1 MDLSKAYQAL
11 HTGEKEANMRLFLWR
26 ENPGADWKTYSYDRV
41 NFGDLIAAVCL
52 ELGKKITAD
61 LGRSIDPQAC
71 NLLQEAMFVDD
82 FLGGGSPE
90 DVERMRG
97 KAEMDP
103 DGKVTYSDTLSRIL
117 STTGF
122 QTKAQVI
129 TKAMFFRG
137 S

>member
-11 HTGEKEANMRLFLWR
+11 HTGKKETDMRLFLWR
-26 ENPGADWKTYSYDRV
+26 EDPDAEWKTYSYDRV

-61 LGRSIDPQAC
+61 AGKSIDPQAC
-71 NLLQEAMFVDD
+71 SLLLEAMFVDD

-97 KAEMDP
+97 EAVQDCDDKI
-103 DGKVTYSDTLSRIL
+103 TYMVPSPKFCLPLASRL
-117 STTGF
+117 RLRS
-122 QTKAQVI
+122 
-129 TKAMFFRG
+129 
-137 S
+137 